1 MANLVEDGV
10 NGADTA
16 LAEVK
21 PALLFLAGAPGAGKT
36 TFYETKLQA
45 AFPTVLKASASPLEQ
60 ARVDE
65 ERGRLLKERRSFVY
79 VSSTVD
85 LDLLRTA
92 RSSEFDTKVMF
103 VATESPDLNTARVL
117 GRVSR
122 GGPFAALASIP
133 AEYEKGLRDLPAVRK
148 TADELVLI
156 DNTSEGRGHRVIA
169 RFAKGEIVRLA
180 RSIPEWAQKPFGKE
194 FTKWLT
200 QEQRVR
206 ERAR

>member
-1 MANLVEDGV
+1 MANLVQDGV

-16 LAEVK
+16 PAEVK

-36 TFYETKLQA
+36 TFYEAKLQA
-45 AFPTVLKASASPLEQ
+45 AFPTVLKASTSPLEQ
-60 ARVDE
+60 ARVEE
-65 ERGRLLKERRSFVY
+65 ERGRLLKEHRSFVY

-85 LDLLRTA
+85 LDLLGSA
-92 RSSEFDTKVMF
+92 RSSEFETRVMF
-103 VATESPDLNTARVL
+103 IATEHPDLNTARVL
-117 GRVSR
+117 GRVAR

-148 TADELVLI
+148 AADELVLI
-156 DNTSEGRGHRVIA
+156 DNTGEGRGHRVIA
-169 RFAKGEIVRLA
+169 RFAKGEIVKLA

>member
-1 MANLVEDGV
+1 MANLVQDGV

-16 LAEVK
+16 PTEVK

-45 AFPTVLKASASPLEQ
+45 AFPIVLKASASPLEQ

-65 ERGRLLKERRSFVY
+65 ERGRLLKEHRSFVY
-79 VSSTVD
+79 VSSMVD
-85 LDLLRTA
+85 LDLLRAA
-92 RSSEFDTKVMF
+92 RSSEFETKVMF
-103 VATESPDLNTARVL
+103 IATESPDLNTARVL

-122 GGPFAALASIP
+122 GGPFAALATIP

-148 TADELVLI
+148 AADELVLI

-169 RFAKGEIVRLA
+169 DLCEGRDCETGALD
-180 RSIPEWAQKPFGKE
+180 S
-194 FTKWLT
+194 
-200 QEQRVR
+200 
-206 ERAR
+206 

>member
-1 MANLVEDGV
+1 MANLVQDSV
-10 NGADTA
+10 NGADPAPT
-16 LAEVK
+16 EVK

-45 AFPTVLKASASPLEQ
+45 AFPTVLKASTSPLEQ
-60 ARVDE
+60 ARVEE

-85 LDLLRTA
+85 LDLLRSA
-92 RSSEFDTKVMF
+92 RSSEFETRVMF
-103 VATESPDLNTARVL
+103 IATEHPDLNTARVL
-117 GRVSR
+117 GRVAR
-122 GGPFAALASIP
+122 GGPFAALATIP

-148 TADELVLI
+148 AADELVLI
-156 DNTSEGRGHRVIA
+156 DNTTEGRGHRVIA
-169 RFAKGEIVRLA
+169 SFAKGEIAKLA

-194 FTKWLT
+194 FTKWLA
-200 QEQRVR
+200 QEHRVR